1 MMDMCLPVILVAGV
15 FVYFFVPSVRKW
27 ISRTTGLELFSQ
39 SSDIKDKVDE
49 LITDHDGRSGSS
61 ETWRTELRDQLGA
74 YQTEFEKEPGDIMLE
89 RVWKENIDRENS
101 ILQGKIQGAMG
112 NMTKGDAEYQK
123 LLALREAIKK
133 F

>member
-1 MMDMCLPVILVAGV
+1 MDMCLPVILVAGV

-49 LITDHDGRSGSS
+49 LITDHDARSMPP
-61 ETWRTELRDQLGA
+61 EDWRGELRDQLGA
-74 YQTEFEKEPGDIMLE
+74 YQTEFEKEPEDIMLE
-89 RVWKENIDRENS
+89 RVRKENVDRENS
-101 ILQGKIQGAMG
+101 ILQDKITAALS
-112 NMTKGDAEYQK
+112 NMPKGDAERGK
-123 LLALREAIKK
+123 LLALRQAIKK